1 MADSYIRGSRPRQL
15 PRPSRTYG
23 DDRVCAHEGCA
34 TRISKYN
41 KAKHCWAHAPLKYP
55 LTRGE
60 RRKKTAA

>member
-1 MADSYIRGSRPRQL
+1 MAEYIRGSRPRQL

-23 DDRVCAHEGCA
+23 SDRVCDQEGCEP
-34 TRISKYN
+34 RISTYN
-41 KAKHCWAHAPLKYP
+41 KSKYCWSHAPVKYP

>member
-23 DDRVCAHEGCA
+23 ADRVCAHDGCE
-34 TRISKYN
+34 TRISVYN
-41 KAKHCWAHAPLKYP
+41 KSKQPTVSAEVGGF